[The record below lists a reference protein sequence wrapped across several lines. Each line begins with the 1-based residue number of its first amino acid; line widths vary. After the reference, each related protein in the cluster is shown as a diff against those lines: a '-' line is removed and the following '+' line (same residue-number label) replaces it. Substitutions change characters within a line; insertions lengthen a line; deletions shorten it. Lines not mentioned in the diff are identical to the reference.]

1 MTDPRAEYVRV
12 NVSSATSPSR
22 FNVYGDKIAEVEM
35 LLPTNLISIADKV
48 DVANMAIMKLFV
60 PMAAVPQNSA
70 PLPPLE
76 EVEVITAEVPS
87 KMKIGFICGGWNGNT
102 GSFHITAHDAYFNSP
117 IDHDMTTVCF
127 DAKHSH
133 ETGEGER
140 WGRYELSNGEHEI
153 SSINELLCAI
163 NIALQVNLEDYHGDH
178 DSPIPQI
185 SFQVETDNTITLR
198 CLPRGAHT
206 VLPPSM
212 PPVQVDDVPFI
223 FKEGVGAN
231 KYHADNGWIVANEE
245 LRNMLPSL
253 PWIKTHIELP
263 EGSTVIWPEFVYILD
278 TREANVS
285 ITQNYCQ
292 IMIGSDDGGS
302 SSKALTPHYISLVS
316 YHFVASDVMSL
327 TNISSFVVTLDG
339 ASFNQQVYP
348 VNFRPSTVSAIQTGT
363 VPIIEV
369 YYPILS
375 TPAEFTTDLIV
386 AKDAFSNA
394 APIKINPSLLKERS
408 LKFKVWMIL
417 KDGRMK
423 EVVIPANSVLQL
435 QICFELFPKA

>member
-1 MTDPRAEYVRV
+1 MSVQHPEYVRV

-22 FNVYGDKIAEVEM
+22 YNVYGDKIAEVEM
-35 LLPTNLISIADKV
+35 LLPSNLISIADKV
-48 DVANMAIMKLFV
+48 DSANMAIMKLFV

-102 GSFHITAHDAYFNSP
+102 GSFHITAHDAYFDSP

-163 NIALQVNLEDYHGDH
+163 NMALQVNLEDFKADN

-198 CLPRGAHT
+198 CLPRGAYT

-212 PPVQVDDVPFI
+212 PPVQVDNVPFI
-223 FKEGVGAN
+223 FKEGVGAD

-263 EGSTVIWPEFVYILD
+263 EGSTVIWPEYVYILD

-292 IMIGSDDGGS
+292 IMIGSAGEP

-327 TNISSFVVTLDG
+327 TNIASFVVTLDG
-339 ASFNQQVYP
+339 AAFNQQVYP
-348 VNFRPSTVSAIQTGT
+348 INFRPATASAIQTGT

-369 YYPILS
+369 YYPVLS
-375 TPAEFTTDLIV
+375 SPAEFTTDLIV
-386 AKDAFSNA
+386 AKDSFSNA

-423 EVVIPANSVLQL
+423 EVVIPANSLLQL